1 MSHVLIWRHM
11 LQGSELDI
19 FHSTDYSALYN
30 RVTNKWYG
38 QVQNWGNRLWFQGV
52 YSAIET
58 ADNTFDFLPSVI
70 NYDEINATY
79 DFVILS
85 CANIFNIEY
94 SKGLREYAQHF
105 EKIKIPVFVIACG
118 VQADSYDSL
127 NDVIAAIGEDSKR
140 FIRAIYNTGGEFA
153 LRGYFT
159 KGFFDRLGFRS
170 AVVTG
175 CPSLFQ
181 LGPNFQVSNAK
192 IEVSNLHP
200 VFNGRISL
208 VSELM
213 TEYADSVFMDQ
224 DQFFYPLFQPNYL
237 NNMSVINQ
245 MRFNEMFGKEAAR
258 YLAEGRIVQIA
269 DMNDWWNYL
278 QDKDFNF
285 SFGSRIHGTIMSLLS
300 GVPATIVTQDSRTR
314 EMAEFFDIPRV
325 SISRNESVSK
335 QRLHDI
341 YTQADYSTF
350 NASFKK
356 KFENYENF
364 LVSHGI
370 VSKVN
375 THNRFFIRD
384 TDSCNYYVNQDRE
397 KEFAELYA
405 KMKRNQ
411 LLLTGLHTLHK
422 IKGKLF

>member
-1 MSHVLIWRHM
+1 MSNVLIWKNASP
-11 LQGSELDI
+11 GGEYDI
-19 FHSTDYSALYN
+19 FTSTNYDTLYEHV
-30 RVTNKWYG
+30 RDKWNG
-38 QVQNWGNRLWFQGV
+38 NTQNWGNKLWFQGI
-52 YSAIET
+52 YSAIDTGE
-58 ADNTFDFLPSVI
+58 NEYSFLSERIDPDVI
-70 NYDEINATY
+70 NSTY
-79 DFVILS
+79 DFIILPM
-85 CANIFNIEY
+85 ANIFHVDFRDSIMY
-94 SKGLREYAQHF
+94 LTSVF
-105 EKIKIPVFVIACG
+105 EQIKIPIYVIVCG
-118 VQADSYDSL
+118 VQADSFDSL
-127 NDVIAAIGEDSKR
+127 NDVIAAIGEESKK
-140 FIRAIYNTGGEFA
+140 FIRAVYNTGGEFA

-159 KGFFDRLGFRS
+159 KEFFDRLGFHS
-170 AVVTG
+170 AFVTG

-181 LGPNFQVSNAK
+181 LGPNFQVSDEKNN
-192 IEVSNLHP
+192 VSNLHP

-245 MRFNEMFGKEAAR
+245 LRFSEMFGKEAAR

-314 EMAEFFDIPRV
+314 EMAEFFDIPR
-325 SISRNESVSK
+325 ILGDRKHIFTKNELMDTYMK
-335 QRLHDI
+335 M
-341 YTQADYSTF
+341 DYSTF
-350 NASFKK
+350 NSSFQA

-364 LVSHGI
+364 LVSRGI
-370 VSKVN
+370 VSQVN
-375 THNRFFIRD
+375 THNRFFIRNA
-384 TDSCNYYVNQDRE
+384 DSCNYYVNKDRE

-405 KMKRNQ
+405 KIKRNQ
-411 LLLTGLHTLHK
+411 LLLTGLYTLHR